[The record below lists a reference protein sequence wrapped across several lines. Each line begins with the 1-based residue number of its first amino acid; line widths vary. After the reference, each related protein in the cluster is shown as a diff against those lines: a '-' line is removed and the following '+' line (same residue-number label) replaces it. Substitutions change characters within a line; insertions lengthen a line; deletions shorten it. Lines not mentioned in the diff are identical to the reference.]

1 MKDRAKAAGL
11 TVAKNNSGD
20 FGVKNNASELSLKTA
35 TPGKVIPTAKK
46 SADDHTMANSIMTY
60 DTKTTK
66 GKNKMVIDDDS
77 SIDSLQSIHSMNRE
91 QLLAYRKESE
101 QKAKE
106 KAAEKICSTAQL
118 EKNVSVNA
126 SAAKATSALS
136 PSGAPQEP
144 LRIPVEAPKVFM
156 SEGMGET
163 ASSSAD
169 PPSDRFLFTAGRDS
183 STEHEPPT
191 RPSED
196 ELQEPPA
203 LNRLE
208 TEE

>member
-1 MKDRAKAAGL
+1 MELLLGESGLVDFNKGLSPTEKKDRAKAAGL
-11 TVAKNNSGD
+11 TVAKINSGD
-20 FGVKNNASELSLKTA
+20 FGVKNNVLDLSLKTA

-46 SADDHTMANSIMTY
+46 STDDHTMANSIMTY

-66 GKNKMVIDDDS
+66 ENNKMVIDDDS
-77 SIDSLQSIHSMNRE
+77 SIDSLQSIRSMNRD

-106 KAAEKICSTAQL
+106 KAAEKIVSTAPL

-126 SAAKATSALS
+126 AAAKATSALS

-156 SEGMGET
+156 SERMGEA
-163 ASSSAD
+163 ASS
-169 PPSDRFLFTAGRDS
+169 
-183 STEHEPPT
+183 
-191 RPSED
+191 
-196 ELQEPPA
+196 
-203 LNRLE
+203 
-208 TEE
+208 